1 MINDGQLELIKKV
14 ACRYNNKGSAERF
27 YIGEFT
33 KSHRTSRL
41 EKEFEFVKNL
51 NLKNEIILDIG
62 CSGGKYTNFLKND
75 NTVISIDSSIHA
87 LEYAKSKLS
96 DASLIQAS
104 ITHLPFKKEIF
115 TTVLCIELLHH
126 LDNEILDISVK
137 EINQVILP
145 DGNLI
150 CDLRNSLNPIMWYS
164 YWKRDGISFPLKARS
179 IFRFSSVFKK
189 NGFRVISRKSM
200 FFPISIF
207 APYVIFILK
216 KTVTRKYV

>member
-1 MINDGQLELIKKV
+1 MIKEEQFKLIKEV
-14 ACRYNNKGSAERF
+14 ACRYDNEGSAERF
-27 YIGEFT
+27 YTGEFT
-33 KSHRTSRL
+33 KSHRSSRL
-41 EKEFEFVKNL
+41 DKEFVFVKDL

-62 CSGGKYTNFLKND
+62 CSGGKYTHFLIKD

-87 LEYAKSKLS
+87 LKYAKSKMS

-126 LDNEILDISVK
+126 LDNEILDASVK

-145 DGNLI
+145 DGHLI

-164 YWKRDGISFPLKARS
+164 YWKRDGISFPLKTRS
-179 IFRFSSVFKK
+179 IFRFSSVLKK
-189 NGFRVISRKSM
+189 NGFTTIRRKSL
-200 FFPISIF
+200 FFPISF
-207 APYVIFILK
+207 LAPYVMFIQK
-216 KTVTRKYV
+216 KVSSKYV